1 MAVIKWADQTAV
13 TTVKWLW
20 KPFIPFGKVTLVE
33 GNGGDG
39 KTTMML
45 TIAAMLSQGVKPP
58 ALDNGSLYESESIE
72 PLTTFFVTDEDSVG
86 DMTLPRYIRA
96 GGDRSRL
103 AYSGELEHHMT
114 LNEQE
119 LNEIIIE
126 TGARLLI
133 IDPLQSFLPKG
144 TNMGN
149 MTQMRAIFSM
159 LTKVAQTNDC
169 AIVIIGH
176 LNKNEGARD
185 IHRGMGSVDI
195 SAAVR
200 SILLVEADKKD
211 RTKRYVRTIKSN
223 YDESDYTPLQ
233 LVFDDNN
240 RITIGDEKNN
250 TITVRFNGGEPVRFN
265 LNSNEFSQNDFFQE
279 VTNADFRINYSRNNL
294 LLQERFKMMDE
305 AGCFQTDIAYL
316 GTTNAAYYTYPVGS
330 DGRPIIEQSET
341 RTEPVQNQ
349 QSQINNRE
357 NTYVINGKYYRESDK
372 GLFDEN
378 SNPITDESI
387 RTSFYYN
394 KIITEGGLTPAYT
407 EPKSRNRYYI
417 ISNDANSPL
426 VVKLDRKNNVTVATI
441 EQSRQMIDRIREIK
455 EKAAR
460 ERAINEYDTTGV
472 EPGTERIEANEAL
485 GVTEEDVLNMALGD
499 AVAYRENPTGEQ
511 QPSQPSQEPVVTNG
525 QADNKAPI
533 EIGSKDTQERL
544 RRVSGTFVGISR
556 NAEFRD
562 SFKIVID
569 AKPWGKELAGKN
581 LAEIASILQSHGI
594 ETTNIKDAQAW
605 LENIRDCK

>member
-200 SILLVEADKKD
+200 SIILVEADKKD

-233 LVFDDNN
+233 LVFDDNKRLSFRVAEAFSEADN
-240 RITIGDEKNN
+240 KDIHMRKIDRATSIIRNMLKERPIAVSEIIAECEKNDISN
-250 TITVRFNGGEPVRFN
+250 KTVRRAGKER
-265 LNSNEFSQNDFFQE
+265 LNVLTKYIDG
-279 VTNADFRINYSRNNL
+279 V
-294 LLQERFKMMDE
+294 
-305 AGCFQTDIAYL
+305 AYWEL
-316 GTTNAAYYTYPVGS
+316 
-330 DGRPIIEQSET
+330 
-341 RTEPVQNQ
+341 
-349 QSQINNRE
+349 
-357 NTYVINGKYYRESDK
+357 K
-372 GLFDEN
+372 
-378 SNPITDESI
+378 DESI
-387 RTSFYYN
+387 
-394 KIITEGGLTPAYT
+394 I
-407 EPKSRNRYYI
+407 
-417 ISNDANSPL
+417 
-426 VVKLDRKNNVTVATI
+426 
-441 EQSRQMIDRIREIK
+441 
-455 EKAAR
+455 
-460 ERAINEYDTTGV
+460 
-472 EPGTERIEANEAL
+472 
-485 GVTEEDVLNMALGD
+485 
-499 AVAYRENPTGEQ
+499 
-511 QPSQPSQEPVVTNG
+511 
-525 QADNKAPI
+525 
-533 EIGSKDTQERL
+533 
-544 RRVSGTFVGISR
+544 
-556 NAEFRD
+556 
-562 SFKIVID
+562 
-569 AKPWGKELAGKN
+569 
-581 LAEIASILQSHGI
+581 
-594 ETTNIKDAQAW
+594 
-605 LENIRDCK
+605 